1 MGAMPRVAV
10 VPQSLLRKPFRV
22 ANSFGTFRPGVAV
35 TVERDAKLLAPLLKL
50 RGAVAGAH
58 AGQITGPS
66 AAVGGVRS
74 RRVSWGCQFDQSRL
88 NRASD
93 YGRVLPHRQGQPM
106 L

>member
-1 MGAMPRVAV
+1 MHRLAV

-66 AAVGGVRS
+66 AAVAEFGRGGCL
-74 RRVSWGCQFDQSRL
+74 GA
-88 NRASD
+88 ASLISP
-93 YGRVLPHRQGQPM
+93 G
-106 L
+106 